1 MFTNNLQVFDTKVM
15 KGENVCDLE
24 NASIVVRQYNYSFKK
39 IEK

>member
-15 KGENVCDLE
+15 KGETSVTWRML
-24 NASIVVRQYNYSFKK
+24 ASSLDSIIIPKK